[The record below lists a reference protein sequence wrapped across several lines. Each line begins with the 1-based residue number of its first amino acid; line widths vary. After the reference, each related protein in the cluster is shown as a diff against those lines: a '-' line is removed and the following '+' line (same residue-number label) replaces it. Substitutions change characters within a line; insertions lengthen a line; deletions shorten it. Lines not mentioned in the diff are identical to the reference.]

1 MQQYHEGV
9 LAIDE
14 NVGRLLKTLKA
25 SGQDENTLIVY
36 TSDQGFAWGQHG
48 FKSKVAAY
56 DATVQA
62 PLIVR
67 PPVEQAE
74 SVGGRVVE
82 HPVSGVDLIPTFFRY
97 AGIDLPWKMHG
108 RDLSGL
114 LRHDQSDWAHGS
126 MLVHTAKDYGSKTKS
141 IPAKDDPRA
150 VHGPGVPWYVMFS
163 QGHYKYIR
171 NLVDGEMEELY
182 DLESDPD
189 ELKNL
194 AFQREQ
200 LTRLRS
206 FRAAAIAELKRTDAP
221 FVDNLPA
228 FSTPK

>member
-1 MQQYHEGV
+1 
-9 LAIDE
+9 
-14 NVGRLLKTLKA
+14 
-25 SGQDENTLIVY
+25 
-36 TSDQGFAWGQHG
+36 
-48 FKSKVAAY
+48 
-56 DATVQA
+56 
-62 PLIVR
+62 
-67 PPVEQAE
+67 
-74 SVGGRVVE
+74 
-82 HPVSGVDLIPTFFRY
+82 
-97 AGIDLPWKMHG
+97 
-108 RDLSGL
+108 
-114 LRHDQSDWAHGS
+114 
-126 MLVHTAKDYGSKTKS
+126 
-141 IPAKDDPRA
+141 
-150 VHGPGVPWYVMFS
+150 MFS

-194 AFQREQ
+194 AFQMEQ